1 MNTKLNCNK
10 TKQLLNDYVDQLL
23 EEDSTR
29 EVEEHLNSCPHC
41 REEFQGW
48 QKLIQSLNTLTPQEA
63 PTDFT
68 EKIMAKITQ
77 KKVEIGTSFWNELKK
92 RISIPLPSIRVI
104 GVTAT
109 LAVIFLVFAF
119 NFIFKPGEITPLCSA
134 EVQFSLRVADNQQ
147 IHTIAIAGDFNNWN
161 PQANILQ
168 DPDGDGI
175 WTATLKVPPGR
186 YEYMFVLNGEKWLPD
201 PNALRYVKDGFG
213 NRNAILEV
221 NNCSST

>member
-1 MNTKLNCNK
+1 MNIKIDCAK
-10 TKQLLNDYVDQLL
+10 TKKLLNDYLDQLL
-23 EEDSTR
+23 EEDSAR
-29 EVEEHLNSCPHC
+29 EIEEHLNSCPACHQEYQ
-41 REEFQGW
+41 RMK
-48 QKLIQSLNTLTPQEA
+48 KLVQALHNFPLLEA
-63 PTDFT
+63 PADFT
-68 EKIMAKITQ
+68 EKVMAKITEER
-77 KKVEIGTSFWNELKK
+77 VEIGTSIWNELKR
-92 RISIPLPSIRVI
+92 RISLPLPSIRII

-109 LAVIFLVFAF
+109 VAAVFLFFAF

-147 IHTIAIAGDFNNWN
+147 IQTVAIAGDFNNWN
-161 PQANILQ
+161 PQENILQ

-175 WTATLKVPPGR
+175 WTATLKLPPGR